1 MDSPGVMLSSS
12 RPQTAPS
19 STKLFSGDGML
30 GEKSVQPVKTESL
43 LTGEYLQPTKF
54 PVVKTHTCYGRR

>member
-30 GEKSVQPVKTESL
+30 GEKSVQPVKTEL
-43 LTGEYLQPTKF
+43 LTGEYSQPTAI
-54 PVVKTHTCYGRR
+54 VTCHFHMVC

>member
-1 MDSPGVMLSSS
+1 MLSSS

-43 LTGEYLQPTKF
+43 
-54 PVVKTHTCYGRR
+54 